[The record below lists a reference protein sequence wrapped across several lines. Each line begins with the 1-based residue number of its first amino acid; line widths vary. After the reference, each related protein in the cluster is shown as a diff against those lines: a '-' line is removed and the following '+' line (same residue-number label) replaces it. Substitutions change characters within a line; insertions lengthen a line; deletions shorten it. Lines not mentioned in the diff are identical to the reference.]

1 MDEYKEALHRYIK
14 NIEEKDKEDYE
25 IFVDIVDSIKYLI
38 SAHNLEI
45 DEDTRKILK
54 KI

>member
-1 MDEYKEALHRYIK
+1 MDEYKEALHRHIK
-14 NIEEKDKEDYE
+14 NIEEKDEEDYE
-25 IFVDIVDSIKYLI
+25 IFVDIGDSIKYLI

-45 DEDTRKILK
+45 DEDTRKILE